1 MLVRL
6 LSRRH
11 RWLLGSLSALLF
23 AGSIMLVE
31 FFHQNLL
38 QKLTLEQ
45 QQSLSRQLSLVRANI
60 ESELNAN
67 IFLADSLATI
77 ISVNPS
83 SGPDDWELLA
93 QALMRKATSIR
104 NIAVAP
110 DNIIRFIY
118 PIEGN
123 QAALGLDYRTVPAQ
137 FRTVEL
143 ARQRQDIM
151 IAGPL
156 TLVQGGTAV
165 IARMPIFNDAPTNQQ
180 YWGTCSVV
188 IDIDKLFQSTGLF
201 ALANQ
206 GQLAMRGVDGTG
218 AEGELFW
225 GDAAVFSNAF
235 AIENIRLLSGSWQIA
250 LALPQDQ
257 QGRFGLS
264 SLLVRLVGYSL
275 CILLFLALFSLYYA
289 YRQARLNALQDPLT
303 LLPNRRFAMQLLERL
318 VNEKAE
324 FSILSLDLDKFKEV
338 NDNYGHAVG
347 DALLQEVAKRLQ
359 AGLRASDHACRLSGD
374 EFLVILPRVHREK
387 DLQHIINKVSA
398 RLSDTVFVFNDKQ
411 FQIQYSLGYASFPI
425 HATELDKLLHFA
437 DLAMYQQKAAH
448 KANA

>member
-1 MLVRL
+1 MLLKL
-6 LSRRH
+6 LSHRH
-11 RWLLGSLSALLF
+11 RWLLGFVSLLLF
-23 AGSIMLVE
+23 GGCIALVE
-31 FFHQNLL
+31 TFHQNLL
-38 QKLTLEQ
+38 QKQTLEQ

-77 ISVNPS
+77 ISINPA
-83 SGPDDWELLA
+83 SGTEDWEPLA

-110 DNIIRFIY
+110 DNVIRFIY
-118 PIEGN
+118 PTAGN

-137 FRTVEL
+137 FVAIEL
-143 ARQRQDIM
+143 ARQRQDIV

-165 IARMPIFNDAPTNQQ
+165 IARIPIFNDAPSNQR

-188 IDIDKLFQSTGLF
+188 IDIDKLFQSTGLLE
-201 ALANQ
+201 LASQ
-206 GQLAMRGVDGTG
+206 SQLAMRGVDGYG
-218 AEGELFW
+218 ADGELFW
-225 GDAAVFSNAF
+225 GDASVFFNAF

-250 LALPQDQ
+250 IALPQAQ
-257 QGRFGLS
+257 QGQFGLS
-264 SLLVRLVGYSL
+264 SLLVRLLGYSL

-289 YRQARLNALQDPLT
+289 YRHARLSALQDPLT
-303 LLPNRRFAMQLLERL
+303 LLPNRRFAMQLLQRL

-338 NDNYGHAVG
+338 NDNYGHAMG

-359 AGLRASDHACRLSGD
+359 SALRASDYACRLSGD
-374 EFLVILPRVHREK
+374 EFLVILPRVHREQ
-387 DLQHIINKVSA
+387 DLQHIISKVSA
-398 RLSDTVFVFNDKQ
+398 KLCSNVFTFNGKQ
-411 FQIQYSLGYASFPI
+411 VSIQYSLGYASFPL

-437 DLAMYQQKAAH
+437 DLSMYQQKAKH
-448 KANA
+448 KTNK